1 RLLHSLI
8 SEKIESFRIEYL
20 IEGIFSGF
28 ILSEILYINIPE
40 IQTSQIYFGK
50 FLFAFFGGM
59 ISGILYSVI
68 ERITSSLGILITGS
82 DIQGDQYKEKSKNTE
97 E

>member
-1 RLLHSLI
+1 
-8 SEKIESFRIEYL
+8 
-20 IEGIFSGF
+20 
-28 ILSEILYINIPE
+28 
-40 IQTSQIYFGK
+40 
-50 FLFAFFGGM
+50 M